1 MHPRPFRF
9 SQLFAEF
16 VVIFDGLLVIFAL
29 LRVSGLDV
37 EPLGP
42 ALSPPGRQ
50 RTAAQ
55 IFQPNSPLTFQSE
68 RATFK
73 VERFISINH

>member
-16 VVIFDGLLVIFAL
+16 VAIFDGTLVIFAL
-29 LRVSGLDV
+29 LRVFVALWSTLV
-37 EPLGP
+37 TALHPLWRQPTAVP
-42 ALSPPGRQ
+42 A
-50 RTAAQ
+50 
-55 IFQPNSPLTFQSE
+55 FQPNSPLTFQSE

-73 VERFISINH
+73 VERFTSINH